1 MFTYTFSGKV
11 LPERAFVTLGP
22 IPRMGVRTILTDGAM
37 DYDAQVI
44 INTAQIIVVVNSH
57 DSIDDLET
65 LRNSVEA
72 LVRGVVDAFGYIEG
86 RGYDV
91 EITSVV
97 DSTGDIWQV
106 FPVEIAAIQA
116 TKNERPLT
124 FGELHALLNPK
135 ADAFDE
141 ESTFRTMQLRIA
153 LGDLREAIRSIDHTA
168 LFCYRAIE
176 CLRQCYGDRDGQDDD
191 ASRRAAWLRMREE
204 LCIAR
209 SWIDDIEKASI
220 RERHGDHRATSG
232 EQRTALMLRTW
243 KVVDRF
249 LMSAKLG
256 FQPLSE
262 ELLE

>member
-1 MFTYTFSGKV
+1 MFIYTFFGKV

-22 IPRMGVRTILTDGAM
+22 IPRLGIRTILTDGNM
-37 DYDAQVI
+37 DYDAQVV
-44 INTAQIIVVVNSH
+44 INTAQIIVVVHSHNS
-57 DSIDDLET
+57 INDLAT
-65 LRNSVEA
+65 LRNSIETV
-72 LVRGVVDAFGYIEG
+72 VRGVVDTFGYIEG

-91 EITSVV
+91 EITAVV
-97 DSTGDIWQV
+97 DSAGKNWHV

-124 FGELHALLNPK
+124 FGELHALLNPT
-135 ADAFDE
+135 ADVFDDA
-141 ESTFRTMQLRIA
+141 STFRMMQLRIA
-153 LGDLREAIRSIDHTA
+153 LGDLREAIRSIDHSA

-176 CLRQCYGDRDGQDDD
+176 CIRQCYGDRSGQDDD
-191 ASRRAAWLRMREE
+191 AARRASWLRMREE

-220 RERHGDHRATSG
+220 HERHGGHRAMSG
-232 EQRTALMLRTW
+232 EQRTALLLRTW

-249 LMSAKLG
+249 VLSAKLG

-262 ELLE
+262 EVLQ